1 MSLGTKLAPD
11 RGFKPRTT
19 ALTVR
24 GSIAELIGNN
34 KMDKTRLE
42 AHFLPSEPPTDVA
55 SGRFGRR
62 VWSGACN
69 AIGIAVDES
78 LKMVA
83 AERVELLAK
92 GNELMRLVR
101 MTGPNSQPQS

>member
-1 MSLGTKLAPD
+1 MAAAFSL
-11 RGFKPRTT
+11 
-19 ALTVR
+19 V
-24 GSIAELIGNN
+24 
-34 KMDKTRLE
+34 
-42 AHFLPSEPPTDVA
+42 HV
-55 SGRFGRR
+55 
-62 VWSGACN
+62 N